1 MRRLLHRAVQRSG
14 LPSFARRTFATAGTG
29 AGLFAS
35 YNALLESNPIP
46 TKAVTS
52 AVIVGLGDIFCQLGV
67 EKRSLS
73 GGGGGGGA
81 ASAPP
86 ATSSADGTVATTE
99 TAAAAAA
106 LPFDFTRLGRMCFL
120 GATLVGPVLHYWYGF
135 LYRTLPATGNKGAFQ
150 RMAMDQICFA
160 PPYIAVF
167 VGSLLTLEGS
177 SSNFMPYLTGG
188 AYVDNLLTN
197 YMLWIPAQLFNF
209 RFVPLA
215 YNVMFSNFTALFWNT
230 YLSWSTHKDQ
240 DH

>member
-86 ATSSADGTVATTE
+86 ATSSAVRSQSSQSIVKK
-99 TAAAAAA
+99 
-106 LPFDFTRLGRMCFL
+106 LDF
-120 GATLVGPVLHYWYGF
+120 
-135 LYRTLPATGNKGAFQ
+135 
-150 RMAMDQICFA
+150 
-160 PPYIAVF
+160 
-167 VGSLLTLEGS
+167 
-177 SSNFMPYLTGG
+177 
-188 AYVDNLLTN
+188 
-197 YMLWIPAQLFNF
+197 
-209 RFVPLA
+209 
-215 YNVMFSNFTALFWNT
+215 
-230 YLSWSTHKDQ
+230 
-240 DH
+240 